1 MKLTVSNGF
10 KICDER
16 DHPLHFETETE
27 TFALWS
33 QNLRLRLILLKSV
46 SNFETDTE
54 TFGRWSQSLR
64 PALRPLWSQSQSRD
78 QSLAHLC
85 KGTKYEG
92 WDEAC
97 SLSGDWIRCNGCM
110 KEEEGS
116 MRREDEPGMYEGG
129 WRDKLASKTG
139 AGMKYEAEMR

>member
-1 MKLTVSNGF
+1 MKLTFSEGL

-33 QNLRLRLILLKSV
+33 QNLRLILILLKSV

-64 PALRPLWSQSQSRD
+64 PALRPPWSQSQSRD
-78 QSLAHLC
+78 QSLAHLWFERLTVFPHPSEVYLL
-85 KGTKYEG
+85 KVV
-92 WDEAC
+92 
-97 SLSGDWIRCNGCM
+97 NV
-110 KEEEGS
+110 
-116 MRREDEPGMYEGG
+116 
-129 WRDKLASKTG
+129 
-139 AGMKYEAEMR
+139 